1 MHWFFRYLIARESY
15 RLINKNRATISSSVG
30 RLFRWLVVVIF
41 HALMLLLMIGLTA
54 NFASP
59 PEQRWLRHFIAL
71 LLIYLLLIYLLRTVG
86 FMFTSIRA
94 HNRAVDQLARQSTAT
109 QAEADQLLDGKQ
121 QLQRS
126 MQAALGRLI
135 LGLLALLV
143 VGGYMVYLY
152 TS

>member
-15 RLINKNRATISSSVG
+15 RLINKNRATIGSSLG
-30 RLFRWLVVVIF
+30 RLFRWLVAVIF
-41 HALMLLLMIGLTA
+41 HALMLLLMIGLA
-54 NFASP
+54 VRFASP
-59 PEQRWLRHFIAL
+59 PEQRWLRYFIAL

-86 FMFTSIRA
+86 YMFTRIRT
-94 HNRAVDQLARQSTAT
+94 HNRSVDQLARQPTAT

-126 MQAALGRLI
+126 MQAALGALI
-135 LGLLALLV
+135 LGLLALLA
-143 VGGYMVYLY
+143 VGGYVVYLH